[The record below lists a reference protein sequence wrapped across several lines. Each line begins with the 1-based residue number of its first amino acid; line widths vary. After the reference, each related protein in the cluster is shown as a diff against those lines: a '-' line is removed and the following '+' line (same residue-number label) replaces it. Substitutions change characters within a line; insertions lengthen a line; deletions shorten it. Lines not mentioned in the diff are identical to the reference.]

1 MIAGKRAAAEM
12 MMIEQNGQQLENDE
26 GDGNL
31 QWLHQAVIE
40 EGKQP
45 GKAHCAEE
53 TGDDE
58 RLCSDGKKTTA
69 LGEEEEGSNW

>member
-1 MIAGKRAAAEM
+1 MASSG
-12 MMIEQNGQQLENDE
+12 
-26 GDGNL
+26 GDRRR
-31 QWLHQAVIE
+31 
-40 EGKQP
+40 KQP